1 MSSRPCPSAHAF
13 PADPS
18 EDDAYYR
25 AVLHD
30 LIDRGADLARRLHER
45 AAGPA
50 GADAD
55 VDAAGPPDPTIAF
68 DRVARA
74 IRRTIALARH
84 IAANPGTQAAAARG
98 TRRTAARTALIRG
111 VEDAIHRRRNAT
123 DTDHLVAEFTETLE
137 DPALEFDLADRP
149 VPELVEEICRDL
161 GINTATRSF
170 IFRRRTPADR
180 AALRARA
187 AAAPLAPDRA
197 AAAPLAPDPAAAP
210 TPATP
215 RSTSPA
221 GSALRSPR
229 STAPDAAATHPTGPP
244 RSAPPPAA

>member
-1 MSSRPCPSAHAF
+1 MSFRPCPSAHAF

-55 VDAAGPPDPTIAF
+55 VDAAGSPDPTIAF

-84 IAANPGTQAAAARG
+84 IAANPAPAARPG
-98 TRRTAARTALIRG
+98 QSHADTRADTRARLIRG
-111 VEDAIHRRRNAT
+111 VEDAIHSQRRGG
-123 DTDHLVAEFTETLE
+123 DAEPLYAELGERLE
-137 DPALEFDLADRP
+137 DPALEFDLAHRP
-149 VPELVEEICRDL
+149 VAEIIEEIARDL
-161 GINTATRSF
+161 GVAVQGRSYVW
-170 IFRRRTPADR
+170 RRRTPQDIATLR
-180 AALRARA
+180 RQAQANPQKAA
-187 AAAPLAPDRA
+187 
-197 AAAPLAPDPAAAP
+197 
-210 TPATP
+210 
-215 RSTSPA
+215 
-221 GSALRSPR
+221 
-229 STAPDAAATHPTGPP
+229 TAPQAI
-244 RSAPPPAA
+244 PPPPSG